1 MTGATIETAE
11 PNVTATGPAASPEPR
26 ERWGQ
31 LIILGFGM
39 VLAMSPSFAAAA
51 VAPLLKD
58 EWSVGLLDLPFLT
71 VIVQLGFA
79 VGAIGLAVIG
89 APDVIPG
96 PKLFAGGAI
105 VAAIANLG
113 FGLVASSPATAIPFR
128 FVTGMALAAVYP
140 VAMKLAAGWFRRD
153 RGLAIGVVNGAL
165 TVGAAMPWLF
175 RAIGAYAGVDW
186 RPVVVATSV
195 AAVAG
200 ALLVGARARRGP
212 LDIAAPRFSPAI
224 AAAAFREPSVRLA
237 SIGYFGHMW
246 ELFAMWTWVPIFLL
260 GSFAAAGLVDAA
272 AASLTAFG
280 VVAIGG
286 IGSAIAGAIA
296 DRVGRTTTTIVAM
309 ATSGTSAI
317 VAGILFGAPVAAV
330 VIVALIW
337 GASVVADSAQF
348 SSAVSELAPPGTSG
362 SALSVQT
369 AVGFS
374 LTSIT
379 ILGVGLIDPTGA
391 DGWRLAWVIL
401 ALGPAVGIVAMLR
414 LRGRPD
420 ATKMANGH
428 R

>member
-1 MTGATIETAE
+1 MTEAAE
-11 PNVTATGPAASPEPR
+11 PS
-26 ERWGQ
+26 ERWSQ
-31 LIILGFGM
+31 LVILGVGM

-71 VIVQLGFA
+71 VMVQLGFA
-79 VGAIGLAVIG
+79 AGAIGLAVIG

-96 PKLFAGGAI
+96 PRLFAGGAI

-165 TVGAAMPWLF
+165 TVGVAMPWLF

-195 AAVAG
+195 AAVLG
-200 ALLVGARARRGP
+200 AVLVGTLARPGP
-212 LDIAAPRFSPAI
+212 LDVAAPRFSPAI

-286 IGSAIAGAIA
+286 IGSAVAGAIA

-379 ILGVGLIDPTGA
+379 ILGVGLIDPTGG

-401 ALGPAVGIVAMLR
+401 AFGPAVGIVAMLR
-414 LRGRPD
+414 LRRRPD

>member
-1 MTGATIETAE
+1 
-11 PNVTATGPAASPEPR
+11 VTATADIRDVANAAAPIDGAEPA

-31 LIILGFGM
+31 LAILGFGM
-39 VLAMSPSFAAAA
+39 VLAMSPSFSAAA

-58 EWSVGLLDLPFLT
+58 EWSVGLLDLPLLT
-71 VIVQLGFA
+71 VMVQLGFA
-79 VGAIGLAVIG
+79 LGAIGLAVIG
-89 APDVIPG
+89 APDVISG
-96 PKLFAGGAI
+96 PRLFAGGAI

-113 FGLVASSPATAIPFR
+113 FGLVASDPATAVPFR
-128 FVTGMALAAVYP
+128 FLTGMALAAVYP

-165 TVGAAMPWLF
+165 TVGVALPWLF

-186 RPVVVATSV
+186 RPVVVAASA

-200 ALLVGARARRGP
+200 ALLVGIAARSGP
-212 LDIAAPRFSPAI
+212 LEVPAPRFSPDI

-260 GSFAAAGLVDAA
+260 ASFAAAGLVDTA

-280 VVAIGG
+280 VVAVGG

-296 DRVGRTTTTIVAM
+296 DRIGRTTTTIVAM

-317 VAGILFGAPVAAV
+317 VAGILFGAPVWIV
-330 VIVALIW
+330 VIVALVW

-348 SSAVSELAPPGTSG
+348 SSAVSELAPPGTAG

-369 AVGFS
+369 AIGFS
-374 LTSIT
+374 LTSVT
-379 ILGVGLIDPTGA
+379 ILGVGLIDPSGA

-401 ALGPAVGIVAMLR
+401 ALGPAVGIAAMVR

>member
-1 MTGATIETAE
+1 VTDAHGE
-11 PNVTATGPAASPEPR
+11 PSA
-26 ERWGQ
+26 RWGQ
-31 LIILGFGM
+31 LAVLGFGI

-51 VAPLLKD
+51 VAPLLRE
-58 EWSVGLLDLPFLT
+58 EWSVGLLELPFLT
-71 VIVQLGFA
+71 VVVQLGFA
-79 VGAIGLAVIG
+79 VAAIGLAVIG

-96 PKLFAGGAI
+96 PRLFAAGAV
-105 VAAIANLG
+105 VAAVANLG
-113 FGLVASSPATAIPFR
+113 FGLVADDPASAVPFR
-128 FVTGMALAAVYP
+128 FVTGAALAAVYP

-165 TVGAAMPWLF
+165 TIGVALPFLF

-186 RPVVVATSV
+186 RPVVVAASG

-200 ALLVGARARRGP
+200 ALLVGLLGRSGP
-212 LDIAAPRFSPAI
+212 LDVAAPRFSPAI

-237 SIGYFGHMW
+237 SLGYFGHMW
-246 ELFAMWTWVPIFLL
+246 ELFAMWTWIPIFLL
-260 GSFAAAGLVDAA
+260 ASFAAAGLADAA

-280 VVAIGG
+280 VVAAGG

-309 ATSGTSAI
+309 AVSGSSAI
-317 VAGILFGAPVAAV
+317 VAGILFGAPVPIV

-337 GASVVADSAQF
+337 GTSVVADSAQF
-348 SSAVSELAPPGTSG
+348 SSAMSELAPPGTAG

-369 AVGFS
+369 ALGFT
-374 LTSIT
+374 LTSVT
-379 ILGVGLIDPTGA
+379 ILGVGLLDPVGA